1 MWTFPKADDAAP
13 CMALQLQMLSDW
25 WKVGITADELGWA
38 KRYLAQSQ
46 AFSCDTAAKRLGLE
60 LDELT
65 SDLPRGHY
73 ARYVASVGDVTLEQ
87 ANRAIQSR
95 ISLDDLAIVVVGTQS
110 AIGDA
115 VRKAIPGLTE
125 ERIVSFD
132 TE

>member
-1 MWTFPKADDAAP
+1 
-13 CMALQLQMLSDW
+13 
-25 WKVGITADELGWA
+25 
-38 KRYLAQSQ
+38 
-46 AFSCDTAAKRLGLE
+46 
-60 LDELT
+60 
-65 SDLPRGHY
+65 
-73 ARYVASVGDVTLEQ
+73 VASVGDVTLEQ

-125 ERIVSFD
+125 ERTVSFD